1 MWPEVHLHPPLITSP
16 IQDQKDRGRE
26 VQSPLRPWMQ
36 LRMQQDIWQQWDL
49 LEDSKKQDLFCCCA
63 ICWKHSSCMNYMVLW
78 QQAGPFLLEQLV
90 FFVIIVVHQKLSL
103 KGSCN
108 REYWCMNYMVL
119 WKEFFLIILCVYF
132 STVYP
137 TQLQELVYFNGI
149 CNWFI
154 LMVSIGSLDASAT
167 MLKNVAL
174 LTARASSLDVS
185 AIPSS
190 YAV

>member
-1 MWPEVHLHPPLITSP
+1 MYELYGV
-16 IQDQKDRGRE
+16 
-26 VQSPLRPWMQ
+26 M
-36 LRMQQDIWQQWDL
+36 
-49 LEDSKKQDLFCCCA
+49 
-63 ICWKHSSCMNYMVLW
+63 
-78 QQAGPFLLEQLV
+78 
-90 FFVIIVVHQKLSL
+90 
-103 KGSCN
+103 KG
-108 REYWCMNYMVL
+108 V
-119 WKEFFLIILCVYF
+119 FLIILCVYF

-149 CNWFI
+149 RNRFI
-154 LMVSIGSLDASAT
+154 LMVSIGSLDVSAT

>member
-1 MWPEVHLHPPLITSP
+1 MYELYGV
-16 IQDQKDRGRE
+16 
-26 VQSPLRPWMQ
+26 M
-36 LRMQQDIWQQWDL
+36 
-49 LEDSKKQDLFCCCA
+49 
-63 ICWKHSSCMNYMVLW
+63 
-78 QQAGPFLLEQLV
+78 
-90 FFVIIVVHQKLSL
+90 
-103 KGSCN
+103 KG
-108 REYWCMNYMVL
+108 V
-119 WKEFFLIILCVYF
+119 FLIILCVYF

-154 LMVSIGSLDASAT
+154 LMVSTGSLDVSAT